1 VGGGGTGGSGR
12 VSGFGSI
19 IVNDVRFDD
28 STAAKTDD
36 GGTTFTLPI
45 ALGMVVDV
53 SAGPTSTNANGDSV
67 ATARTVK
74 VISAIKGLVQA
85 HNTSTGTLTVLG
97 QAVVTDT
104 ATVLSG
110 LPNGLA
116 DLSDNL
122 TQVEVYAFYD
132 NTLNRY
138 LATRVERISAAPSTY
153 KIRGALS
160 SLNTG
165 TKTFNLGGITVSY
178 NGLSVSGLSDGQIVR
193 VTLATTPVGVTYTAQ
208 SVDGA
213 TRSLSEGESVK
224 IEGLVSNFVS
234 LSSFLVDG
242 TAVNAGGTVEFNNG
256 TAANVSNG
264 RRVEVEGMVQGGVL
278 VASKVSIKD
287 STGSDVK
294 AKLIGTM
301 SNLSR
306 TANSFSLKGLTVNYV
321 DPDYANNTGTRID
334 APSGL
339 GTDSDLSDNLSVEA
353 EGTLSTDGTQLN
365 ATRIKVR

>member
-1 VGGGGTGGSGR
+1 VGVGGTGGSGR

-28 STAAKTDD
+28 STATKTDD

-53 SAGPTSTNANGDSV
+53 SAGPASTNANGDTV

-85 HNTSTGTLTVLG
+85 HNAGLGTLTVLG
-97 QAVVTDT
+97 QSVVTDT

-116 DLSDNL
+116 DLSDNV

-138 LATRVERISAAPSTY
+138 LATRVERLSVAPSNY
-153 KIRGALS
+153 KIRGEIS
-160 SLNTG
+160 SLSTG
-165 TKTFNLGGITVSY
+165 AKTFNLGGITVSY
-178 NGLSVSGLSDGQIVR
+178 NGLTVGSLSNGQIVR
-193 VTLATTPVGVTYTAQ
+193 VTMATTPVGVTYSAQ

-224 IEGLVSNFVS
+224 IEGLVSDFTS

-242 TAVNAGGTVEFNNG
+242 TPVNAGGNVVFNNG
-256 TAANVSNG
+256 TGANVANG
-264 RRVEVEGMVQGGVL
+264 TRVEAEGTVLGGVL

-301 SNLSR
+301 SALNRS
-306 TANSFSLKGLTVNYV
+306 ANTFSLKGLTVIYI